1 MAITKVTGALV
12 DIGDLDLT
20 NVGTLHLDSI
30 VSDASPAA
38 ITIGYGPADTLTING
53 LTTMTTDGN
62 GDTLT
67 LTSTDTDSSFGPN
80 LNFYRNSSNPAD
92 DDLLAQIDFNGRND
106 NTQDVLYANIQTQII
121 DASDG
126 TEDGRFQINTI
137 VNGTDRNRFLLTPTE
152 TVLND
157 NSIDLDFRVESND
170 SANMLFVDGGNNKV
184 LIEAQNTAT
193 VSNAATMI
201 AAGVLEINGNAGEGS
216 DHIKMGAM
224 ADGTGDQF
232 IEATNS
238 GATSAYRL
246 MINPVNGGKLYSG
259 GHLEFPSG
267 KGIDFSSATDSATG
281 ETTTSSVLDDYEEGT
296 FTPVITTQ
304 GGDYTAGSQSPI
316 GRYTKIGRLVYI
328 EVEVSISSSTTI
340 SGGSGD
346 FRITGMPFDPDVAA
360 VGNCSTGRVD
370 KPGYGT
376 WQAYQPEAQTYV
388 NLRAIADYPTDSD
401 GIEVAQAAIIHGN
414 ATPWFSINLTYS
426 VD

>member
-201 AAGVLEINGNAGEGS
+201 ASGVLEINGNAGEGS